1 MEVGIFIGLGL
12 GIFGVIFVSRGYKK
26 LKNSMKPVKKPVKLV
41 MCEQLPDGSF
51 KEHKSTQ
58 KGKKK

>member
-1 MEVGIFIGLGL
+1 MELMFVGIGL
-12 GIFGVIFVSRGYKK
+12 GIFGVILVSRWYSK
-26 LKNSMKPVKKPVKLV
+26 LKKSMKPVKKPVKLV

-51 KEHKSTQ
+51 REHKSTQ